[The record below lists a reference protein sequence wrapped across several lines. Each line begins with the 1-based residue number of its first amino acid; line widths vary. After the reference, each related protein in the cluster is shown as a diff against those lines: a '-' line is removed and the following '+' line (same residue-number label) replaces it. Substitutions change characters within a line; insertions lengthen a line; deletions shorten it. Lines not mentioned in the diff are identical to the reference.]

1 VIVVATSPILQELFQ
16 RVGTTL
22 RRGGRVAPIPPE
34 ALATPLSMAPEHVAA
49 RMDALGFR
57 TPVFHATSETA
68 PLERFHL
75 RAGQDPKDIPSV
87 HVGTVEA
94 ANDRARQLTKYIAAP
109 DGSVYPMPPEGAPAM
124 HVMPLVA
131 RMEKPYYARGRKP
144 FGEEDLR
151 DQVNAVPIDDAL
163 RTGRAN
169 LDDARQAAFYQ
180 RLISQG
186 YDTVPYINDI
196 EAPGSTSYM
205 ILRPENLR
213 SLFATFD
220 PAKRS
225 LADLMAQRWIAT
237 AGAGGAAAAT
247 AGYAAADRGG
257 GEST

>member
-1 VIVVATSPILQELFQ
+1 MIVVATSPILQELFQ

-34 ALATPLSMAPEHVAA
+34 ALATPLSMDPVHVAA

-57 TPVFHATSETA
+57 TPVFHASSETA
-68 PLERFHL
+68 PLERFRL

-94 ANDRARQLTKYIAAP
+94 ANDRARQLSQYAVTPHGTVIN
-109 DGSVYPMPPEGAPAM
+109 VPPETAPAM

-144 FGEEDLR
+144 FGEEALR
-151 DQVNAVPIDDAL
+151 DQVNAVPIDEAI
-163 RTGRAN
+163 TAGRGVMN

-180 RLISQG
+180 RLIRQG
-186 YDTVPYINDI
+186 YDTVPYVNDI

-237 AGAGGAAAAT
+237 AGAGGAAT

-257 GEST
+257 GENT